1 MTTDSDHPLSDIRW
15 QWLALAA
22 AVGAMIWL
30 LGPVLTPFVI
40 AALLAWLGEP
50 LVARI
55 QRGGRSRTTGVVLV
69 FTLMTAVMVLAVLL
83 LVPMLERQL
92 AQLIDWLP
100 RFGTWITG
108 VAVPWLEQRFDLELA
123 GYIDPTQIIELLK
136 THWQE
141 AGGIAATIF
150 GGVSKSGLA
159 IMGWIANL
167 ALIPVVAFYFM
178 RDGRHM
184 LHSVRELL
192 PRPIEPVA
200 VRLTQESDQVLGG
213 FIRGQLSV
221 MISLGVIYATGLTL
235 VGVDLGILIGIVAG
249 LVSFVPYLGAV
260 VGVGAAVI
268 ATLVQHG
275 DWQHLLLVLA
285 VFSVGQAIES
295 FILTPWLV
303 GDKIGLHPVAVIFA
317 IMAGGQLFGFL
328 GVLLALPVAAVMVVV
343 LRYVHERYTHSRLY
357 GGEETVPIAVQEA
370 ADAVPVGPEG
380 DEFPTDIAEDPF
392 VASPLVG
399 GTSVPIA
406 LRDEPS
412 GLKSLPQGHPQNLPQ
427 GHPQDLPQSGRHPDT
442 K

>member
-1 MTTDSDHPLSDIRW
+1 MTVTAYTPLGDRRW
-15 QWLALAA
+15 QWLALAVA
-22 AVGAMIWL
+22 LGALVWL

-50 LVARI
+50 LVVRI
-55 QRGGRSRTTGVVLV
+55 ERGGRSRTTGVVLV
-69 FTLMTAVMVLAVLL
+69 FTLMSAAVVLAVLL
-83 LVPMLERQL
+83 LVPLIERQV
-92 AQLIDWLP
+92 AQLVEWLP
-100 RFGTWITG
+100 RFGAWITG
-108 VAVPWLEQRFDLELA
+108 TAVPWAERRFDLELA
-123 GYIDPTQIIELLK
+123 AYFDPTQLITLLK
-136 THWQE
+136 AHWQE
-141 AGGIAATIF
+141 AGGIAATVF

-159 IMGWIANL
+159 IMGWMANL

-178 RDGRHM
+178 RDGRGI
-184 LHSVRELL
+184 LQRIRDLL

-200 VRLTQESDQVLGG
+200 VRLATESDQVLGG

-235 VGVDLGILIGIVAG
+235 VGVDLGILIGIISG

-285 VFSVGQAIES
+285 VFSVGQTIES

-343 LRYVHERYTHSRLY
+343 LRYVHERYTHSHLY
-357 GGEETVPIAVQEA
+357 GGDEEVPIAVQEA

-380 DEFPTDIAEDPF
+380 DEFPTDIAADP
-392 VASPLVG
+392 PVG
-399 GTSVPIA
+399 GTSVPNA
-406 LRDEPS
+406 SGKEPA
-412 GLKSLPQGHPQNLPQ
+412 GLKSLPQDP
-427 GHPQDLPQSGRHPDT
+427 

>member
-1 MTTDSDHPLSDIRW
+1 MTVTAYTPLGDRRW
-15 QWLALAA
+15 QWLALAVA
-22 AVGAMIWL
+22 LGALVWL

-50 LVARI
+50 LVVRI
-55 QRGGRSRTTGVVLV
+55 ERGGRSRTTGVVLV
-69 FTLMTAVMVLAVLL
+69 FTLMSAAVVLAVLL
-83 LVPMLERQL
+83 LVPLIERQV
-92 AQLIDWLP
+92 AQLVEWLP
-100 RFGTWITG
+100 RFGAWITG
-108 VAVPWLEQRFDLELA
+108 TAVPWAERRFDLELA
-123 GYIDPTQIIELLK
+123 AYFDPTQLITLLK
-136 THWQE
+136 AHWQE
-141 AGGIAATIF
+141 AGGIAATVF

-159 IMGWIANL
+159 IMGWMANL

-178 RDGRHM
+178 RDGRGI
-184 LHSVRELL
+184 LQRIRDLL

-200 VRLTQESDQVLGG
+200 VRLATESDQVLGG

-235 VGVDLGILIGIVAG
+235 VGVDLGILIGIISG

-285 VFSVGQAIES
+285 VFSVGQTIES

-328 GVLLALPVAAVMVVV
+328 GVLLALPVAAVVMVV
-343 LRYVHERYTHSRLY
+343 LRYVHERYTHSQLY
-357 GGEETVPIAVQEA
+357 GADDEVEA
-370 ADAVPVGPEG
+370 AMDVAAASVPVGAHEDAFPPDPQAEG
-380 DEFPTDIAEDPF
+380 P
-392 VASPLVG
+392 VAPPAVDVEASRP
-399 GTSVPIA
+399 
-406 LRDEPS
+406 PS
-412 GLKSLPQGHPQNLPQ
+412 GGDPGQ
-427 GHPQDLPQSGRHPDT
+427 R
-442 K
+442 

>member
-1 MTTDSDHPLSDIRW
+1 MSTVPVHPLSDRRW
-15 QWLALAA
+15 QWLALAIGLG
-22 AVGAMIWL
+22 VLVWL

-55 QRGGRSRTTGVVLV
+55 QRGGRSRSTGVILV
-69 FTLMTAVMVLAVLL
+69 FSLMTCVVALAVLL
-83 LVPMLERQL
+83 LVPLIERQVE
-92 AQLIDWLP
+92 QLVDWLP
-100 RFGTWITG
+100 RFGAWITG
-108 VAVPWLEQRFDLELA
+108 TAVPWAENRFKLELA

-136 THWQE
+136 AHWQE

-150 GGVSKSGLA
+150 GGVSKSGIA
-159 IMGWIANL
+159 ILGWIANL
-167 ALIPVVAFYFM
+167 VLIPVVAFYFM
-178 RDGRHM
+178 RDGRDM
-184 LHSVRELL
+184 LHRVRDLL
-192 PRPIEPVA
+192 PRPMEPVA
-200 VRLTQESDQVLGG
+200 VRLAYESDQVLGG

-221 MISLGVIYATGLTL
+221 MISLGAIYATGLTL

-275 DWQHLLLVLA
+275 DWQHLLLVLV
-285 VFSVGQAIES
+285 VFTVGQTIES

-343 LRYVHERYTHSRLY
+343 LRYVHERYTHSQLY
-357 GGEETVPIAVQEA
+357 GADEDVPTAVQEA
-370 ADAVPVGPEG
+370 GDAVPVGAEG
-380 DEFPTDIAEDPF
+380 DAFPNAAAKGPSCPIAEGAP
-392 VASPLVG
+392 
-399 GTSVPIA
+399 
-406 LRDEPS
+406 
-412 GLKSLPQGHPQNLPQ
+412 GLKVLRQQAPPPKPRS
-427 GHPQDLPQSGRHPDT
+427 
-442 K
+442 

>member
-1 MTTDSDHPLSDIRW
+1 MSTDSEHPLSDRRW

-22 AVGAMIWL
+22 LVGTLVWL

-55 QRGGRSRTTGVVLV
+55 QRGGRSRSTGVILV
-69 FTLMTAVMVLAVLL
+69 FSLMTSVVVLAVLL
-83 LVPMLERQL
+83 LVPLIERQV

-100 RFGTWITG
+100 RFGAWITG
-108 VAVPWLEQRFDLELA
+108 TAVPWLEKRFDLELA

-136 THWQE
+136 AHWQE

-178 RDGRHM
+178 RDGRSM

-192 PRPIEPVA
+192 PRPIEPVV
-200 VRLTQESDQVLGG
+200 VRLTKESDQVLGG

-221 MISLGVIYATGLTL
+221 MISLGAIYATGLTL
-235 VGVDLGILIGIVAG
+235 VGVDLGILIGIISG
-249 LVSFVPYLGAV
+249 LVSFVPYLGAL

-275 DWQHLLLVLA
+275 DWTHLLLVLA
-285 VFSVGQAIES
+285 VFSVGQTIES

-343 LRYVHERYTHSRLY
+343 LRYVHERYTHSHLY
-357 GGEETVPIAVQEA
+357 GGDDEVPIAVQEA

-380 DEFPTDIAEDPF
+380 DEFPTDIAADPP
-392 VASPLVG
+392 VV
-399 GTSVPIA
+399 GTSVPNA
-406 LRDEPS
+406 SGKEPA
-412 GLKSLPQGHPQNLPQ
+412 GLKSLPQDP
-427 GHPQDLPQSGRHPDT
+427 

>member
-1 MTTDSDHPLSDIRW
+1 MTTDSVPPLSDRRW
-15 QWLALAA
+15 QWLALATL
-22 AVGAMIWL
+22 VGVLVWL

-55 QRGGRSRTTGVVLV
+55 QRGGRSRSTGVILV
-69 FTLMTAVMVLAVLL
+69 FSLMTCVVVLALLL
-83 LVPMLERQL
+83 LVPLIERQL

-100 RFGTWITG
+100 RFGAWITG
-108 VAVPWLEQRFDLELA
+108 TAVPWLETRFDLELA

-136 THWQE
+136 AHWQE

-159 IMGWIANL
+159 ILGWLANL
-167 ALIPVVAFYFM
+167 MLIPVVAFYFM
-178 RDGRHM
+178 RDGRDM
-184 LHSVRELL
+184 LHRVRDLL
-192 PRPIEPVA
+192 PRPIEPVV
-200 VRLTQESDQVLGG
+200 VRLTHESDQVLGG

-221 MISLGVIYATGLTL
+221 MISLGAIYATGLTL
-235 VGVDLGILIGIVAG
+235 VGVDLGILIGIVSG

-275 DWQHLLLVLA
+275 DWTHLLLVLA
-285 VFSVGQAIES
+285 VFSVGQTIES

-328 GVLLALPVAAVMVVV
+328 GVLLALPVAAVGVVV
-343 LRYVHERYTHSRLY
+343 LRYVHERYRHSQLY
-357 GGEETVPIAVQEA
+357 GAGEEVPIAVQEA

-380 DEFPTDIAEDPF
+380 DEFPTDVPPF
-392 VASPLVG
+392 VGAPSGP
-399 GTSVPIA
+399 TSEEA
-406 LRDEPS
+406 S
-412 GLKSLPQGHPQNLPQ
+412 GLKALPQEPANKPT
-427 GHPQDLPQSGRHPDT
+427 P
-442 K
+442 

>member
-1 MTTDSDHPLSDIRW
+1 MTTDSVNPLSDRRW
-15 QWLALAA
+15 QWFALAIGLG
-22 AVGAMIWL
+22 VLVWL

-50 LVARI
+50 LVARL

-69 FTLMTAVMVLAVLL
+69 FSLMTSVLVLAVVL
-83 LVPMLERQL
+83 LVPLIERQVT
-92 AQLIDWLP
+92 QLVDWLP
-100 RFGTWITG
+100 RLGAWITG
-108 VAVPWLEQRFDLELA
+108 TAVPWAERRFNLELA
-123 GYIDPTQIIELLK
+123 GYVDPTQIIELLK
-136 THWQE
+136 GHWQA
-141 AGGIAATIF
+141 AGGVAATIF
-150 GGVSKSGLA
+150 GGVSKSGIA

-178 RDGRHM
+178 RDGRSM
-184 LHSVRELL
+184 LGSVRELL
-192 PRPIEPVA
+192 PRPIEPVV
-200 VRLTQESDQVLGG
+200 VRLAHESDMVLGG

-221 MISLGVIYATGLTL
+221 MIALGIIYATGLTL

-275 DWQHLLLVLA
+275 DWTHLLLVLA
-285 VFSVGQAIES
+285 VFTVGQTIES
-295 FILTPWLV
+295 FLLTPWLV

-328 GVLLALPVAAVMVVV
+328 GVLLALPVAAVLVVV

-357 GGEETVPIAVQEA
+357 GAGEEVPDEIELA
-370 ADAVPVGPEG
+370 AAAVPVGPEE
-380 DEFPTDIAEDPF
+380 DEFAGAVPF
-392 VASPLVG
+392 VE
-399 GTSVPIA
+399 SVPAAQPDTVDGISVPTA
-406 LRDEPS
+406 PAANLS
-412 GLKSLPQGHPQNLPQ
+412 GPQSLPPAP
-427 GHPQDLPQSGRHPDT
+427 